1 MTGRDY
7 VGEALDN
14 EHRAYAYSFDY
25 EVMHPLMM
33 RAFAPH
39 FVGKS
44 VLEVGSFE
52 GRFTQLLLQAFPS
65 VTCIEASP
73 AAARAAKERLGSEAI
88 IHCVEIEHWD
98 TIDRFDN
105 IVLTH
110 VLEHVANP
118 VAVLQLVTARH
129 LAPGGRVFVAC
140 PNANAASRRI
150 AVMMELISH
159 HSSVTAGEALHGH
172 QRTYSLDTLRRDVV
186 AAGLSP
192 REQSGIFFKQFANF
206 QWDAILP
213 LGIVSED
220 FINASYL
227 LGREYPDLCAS
238 IFVVAERASGD

>member
-1 MTGRDY
+1 MTTRDY
-7 VGEALDN
+7 VGETLDN

-33 RAFAPH
+33 RAFSPH
-39 FVGKS
+39 FVGQS
-44 VLEVGSFE
+44 VLEIGSFE
-52 GRFTQLLLQAFPS
+52 GRFTELLLQRFPR

-73 AAARAAKERLGSEAI
+73 DAARIARERLDSKAE
-88 IHCVEIEHWD
+88 IHCVEIEQWE
-98 TIDRFDN
+98 TIDRFEN

-110 VLEHVANP
+110 VLEHVVDP
-118 VAVLQLVTARH
+118 VAVLQAVAERL

-150 AVMMELISH
+150 AVIMGLISH
-159 HSSVTAGEALHGH
+159 HSAVTAGEALHGH

-192 REQSGIFFKQFANF
+192 LEQSGIFFKQFANF

-213 LGIVSED
+213 LGIVSDD

-238 IFVVAERASGD
+238 IFVVAK